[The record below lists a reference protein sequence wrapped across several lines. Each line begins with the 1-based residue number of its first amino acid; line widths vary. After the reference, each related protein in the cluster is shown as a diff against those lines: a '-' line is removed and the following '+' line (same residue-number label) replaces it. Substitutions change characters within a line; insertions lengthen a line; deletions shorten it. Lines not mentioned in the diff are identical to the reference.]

1 MRTKYLVFAVL
12 AVLALVLS
20 ACGPTTINQ
29 AAPLTPRTLNVNG
42 LGVVYLTPDIVYI
55 NIGVNT
61 QRENAAE
68 AVSINKAETT
78 AVIQAIKDFGVNAK
92 DIRTTNFSIWS
103 NPQYD
108 EFGNVKGTNYAVD
121 NTVSVTVRDL
131 DKLGDLLDSAIA
143 AGANS
148 IYSIQFDVEDKT
160 EANKEARTQA
170 VEDAKLLAEELASAA
185 GVELVSIDNISYY
198 ESGQVPYFQGKGGG
212 GGGAAESAVPIQPGQ
227 LAISVTVNIT
237 YSIR

>member
-1 MRTKYLVFAVL
+1 
-12 AVLALVLS
+12 
-20 ACGPTTINQ
+20 
-29 AAPLTPRTLNVNG
+29 
-42 LGVVYLTPDIVYI
+42 
-55 NIGVNT
+55 
-61 QRENAAE
+61 
-68 AVSINKAETT
+68 
-78 AVIQAIKDFGVNAK
+78 
-92 DIRTTNFSIWS
+92 
-103 NPQYD
+103 
-108 EFGNVKGTNYAVD
+108 
-121 NTVSVTVRDL
+121 VTVRDL